1 MAVRTYDPNTVHVVA
16 GIYPISGFADGSSIK
31 VTRVNDTF
39 EPVDGI
45 GGVVSRKRNPNTRGI
60 VELTLAQ
67 TSTSNDVLSLL
78 AISDEKFG
86 RGVVPLNIV
95 AVTSKSVYL
104 SAFAWIRKYA
114 DAEYGKDLTNR
125 SWIFDLASIEMFT
138 GGIFS
143 N

>member
-1 MAVRTYDPNTVHVVA
+1 MAVRTYDPNSIYVICGA
-16 GIYPISGFADGSSIK
+16 GPIVGFADGSSVK

-45 GGVVSRKRNPNTRGI
+45 GGVVSRRRNSNTRGV

-67 TSTSNDVLSLL
+67 TSVSNDFLSLL
-78 AISDEKFG
+78 AIADEKLG
-86 RGVVPLNIV
+86 RGVFPIAIG
-95 AVTSKSVYL
+95 AVTSKSLYV
-104 SAFAWIRKYA
+104 SAFAWIRKPS

-125 SWIFDLASIEMFT
+125 IWIFDLESVEMFT
-138 GGIFS
+138 GGVFS